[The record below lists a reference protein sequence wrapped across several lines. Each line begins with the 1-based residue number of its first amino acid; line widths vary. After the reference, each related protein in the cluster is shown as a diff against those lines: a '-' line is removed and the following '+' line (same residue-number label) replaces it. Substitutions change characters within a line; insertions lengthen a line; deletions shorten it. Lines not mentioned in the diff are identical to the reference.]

1 MLCSIINVNLFKI
14 GVVFMKN
21 EILALL
27 EQDSRL
33 TAAQIAVMLDI
44 DEKEVAAAIKELED
58 ENIILGYKTLI
69 NWELAGRETTTA
81 SIELKLT
88 PQRGGGF
95 DTVAERIYRF
105 PQVKSV
111 ILMSGGYDLL
121 VTLEGKT
128 LKEVAMFVS
137 ERLAPMESV
146 VSTSTHFELKM
157 YKKDGIIFDEK
168 DEDNREVLTI

>member
-1 MLCSIINVNLFKI
+1 MKQKI
-14 GVVFMKN
+14 
-21 EILALL
+21 LSLL

-33 TAAQIAVMLDI
+33 TASKIAIMLDL
-44 DEKEVAAAIKELED
+44 EEAAVKAAIKELEE

-69 NWELAGRETTTA
+69 NWELTGRETTVA

-95 DTVAERIYRF
+95 DTVAERIYKF

-111 ILMSGGYDLL
+111 TLMSGAYDLL
-121 VTLEGKT
+121 VTVEGKS
-128 LKEVAMFVS
+128 LKDVAMFVS

-146 VSTSTHFELKM
+146 ISTATHFELKT
-157 YKKDGIIFDEK
+157 YKKDGIIFAEK
-168 DEDNREVLTI
+168 EKDNREVISI

>member
-1 MLCSIINVNLFKI
+1 MI
-14 GVVFMKN
+14 GDEKMKN

-33 TAAQIAVMLDI
+33 TAAKIAIMLGI
-44 DEKEVAAAIKELED
+44 SEQEVARAIKELED
-58 ENIILGYKTLI
+58 ENIILGYKTLV
-69 NWELAGRETTTA
+69 NWELAGRDTTIA
-81 SIELKLT
+81 NIELKLT

-95 DTVAERIYRF
+95 DTVAERIYKF

-111 ILMSGGYDLL
+111 ILMSGAYDLL
-121 VTLEGKT
+121 VTVEGKS

-146 VSTSTHFELKM
+146 VSTATHFELKT
-157 YKKDGIIFDEK
+157 YKKDGVIFTESE
-168 DEDNREVLTI
+168 EDNREVLGV